1 MKMLSA
7 LKMEF
12 LPGSTDLA
20 LLLLRVWSGLAMLF
34 LHGWGKMVNFN
45 QVAERFPALVGTPSL
60 SLGLAVFAEVVC
72 AVLLTLGLFTRF
84 AALNLAVT
92 MGIAF
97 FAVHGG
103 ALSGENS
110 GELAFIYLA
119 TYAVLLLAGG
129 GRFSVDARL
138 GKKEG

>member
-1 MKMLSA
+1 MNVLKV

-12 LPGSTDLA
+12 LPASTDLA
-20 LLLLRVWSGLAMLF
+20 LLLLRVWCGLSMLV

-45 QVAERFPALVGTPSL
+45 QVAEKFPALVGTPAL
-60 SLGLAVFAEVVC
+60 SLGLAVFAEVGC

-84 AALNLAVT
+84 AALNLVVT
-92 MGIAF
+92 MCVAF
-97 FAVHGG
+97 FLVHGG

-119 TYAVLLLAGG
+119 GYVALLLAGG
-129 GRFSVDARL
+129 GRFALDAAIGNKRQ
-138 GKKEG
+138 

>member
-1 MKMLSA
+1 MKLLSG